1 MILLK
6 QKQLKDN
13 KMSNKNKIAKIIPLF
28 TCALILLCF
37 VYTTYASKVIGNVIS
52 PNSQGKAAS
61 AYAGSGYLGG
71 TNYVFSHDEL
81 SGKYTATKLF
91 NGNIISC
98 KGWEMINA
106 DGFDNWYY
114 FDINTGELRTGWF
127 IFNNETFYAYAVDD
141 GNIGKVY
148 AGWHEIEG
156 MVYYFNE
163 ETCVLEQTY
172 TMEQAKMLKIITPE
186 ETARENLQAMINMNS
201 NKSKKQAAPKKT
213 ETTPKTQKET
223 SRAAKETKPVSEDKT
238 EINKTNKEKIAEEVA
253 SIRESEAARETRIDP
268 SEYKQKETKIKTTI
282 SFDTVLTYIK
292 NIWNW
297 IVDLFK

>member
-1 MILLK
+1 MR
-6 QKQLKDN
+6 
-13 KMSNKNKIAKIIPLF
+13 NKNKIINLISLF

-37 VYTTYASKVIGNVIS
+37 INTTYASKVIGNVVS
-52 PNSQGKAAS
+52 PNSQGLSTS

-71 TNYVFSHDEL
+71 TNYVFSYNEL

-114 FDINTGELRTGWF
+114 FDINTGELKTGWF

-163 ETCVLEQTY
+163 ETCILEQTY

-186 ETARENLQAMINMNS
+186 ETARENLQAMIDMNS
-201 NKSKKQAAPKKT
+201 NKGKRQESSNVKTKPKTETETKATKKETASSKVEKKT
-213 ETTPKTQKET
+213 ETEKTY
-223 SRAAKETKPVSEDKT
+223 
-238 EINKTNKEKIAEEVA
+238 KEKIEKEVA
-253 SIRESEAARETRIDP
+253 SIRESETAKETRIDP
-268 SEYKQKETKIKTTI
+268 SEYKQEETQIKSTI

-292 NIWNW
+292 NILDW
-297 IVDLFK
+297 IVNLFK